1 MNARGASEARD
12 QYMRKTLPIIACM
25 KQTGQTRPGISDTT
39 VLDAGLFV
47 PIYGLQFRV
56 ANGFLLFHLEENGPD
71 LL

>member
-1 MNARGASEARD
+1 
-12 QYMRKTLPIIACM
+12 M